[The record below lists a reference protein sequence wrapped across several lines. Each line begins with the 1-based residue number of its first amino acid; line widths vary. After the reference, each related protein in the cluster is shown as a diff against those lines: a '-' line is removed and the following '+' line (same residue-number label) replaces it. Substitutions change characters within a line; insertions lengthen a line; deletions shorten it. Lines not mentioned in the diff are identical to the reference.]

1 MRARTN
7 PWSSYFLL
15 RVGDG
20 DEEAMEKS
28 FIRIP
33 DDMTITYTD
42 KAKSKNDLIDAI
54 FHSL

>member
-20 DEEAMEKS
+20 VEEAMEKS